1 MNISNIKKN
10 LAYYIL
16 GINLILFFIFGLIE
30 APLLVQ
36 YINISIVLFVQF
48 IVIPINEYRKV
59 DILKN
64 KSVISILTIRI
75 GLIVVFN
82 VCLYKIFL
90 SNNYNLK
97 YTYWVCFGTFS
108 LIILVLLIEK
118 LVNSY
123 RERKLNEKKYN
134 NLYILGNLL
143 ITIFIIS
150 ILVYELI
157 LFRMRP
163 SRNIFIDSVKVPEY
177 ISIHK
182 YYANGSGK
190 NSVNLNTNIKIKS
203 PEDLKKI
210 TMGLNSIMIKNI
222 ISTDFLNYER
232 MRSDNSPY
240 YMMSFHYEN
249 SNNQENRLENGYI
262 DRIIIT
268 SNKNIAIEQLNKD
281 DFHLDRKYYY
291 DIFPINFSEET
302 INVIFT
308 YLN

>member
-1 MNISNIKKN
+1 M
-10 LAYYIL
+10 
-16 GINLILFFIFGLIE
+16 
-30 APLLVQ
+30 
-36 YINISIVLFVQF
+36 
-48 IVIPINEYRKV
+48 
-59 DILKN
+59 
-64 KSVISILTIRI
+64 I
-75 GLIVVFN
+75 G
-82 VCLYKIFL
+82 
-90 SNNYNLK
+90 
-97 YTYWVCFGTFS
+97 
-108 LIILVLLIEK
+108 LLIEK

-134 NLYILGNLL
+134 NLYILGDLL

-157 LFRMRP
+157 LFCMRP
-163 SRNIFIDSVKVPEY
+163 SSNIFIDSVKVPEY
-177 ISIHK
+177 ISIRKH
-182 YYANGSGK
+182 YANGSGK

-210 TMGLNSIMIKNI
+210 TMELNSIMIKNI
-222 ISTDFLNYER
+222 TSTDFLNYER

-262 DRIIIT
+262 DRIIVT

-281 DFHLDRKYYY
+281 DFNLDRKYYY

-302 INVIFT
+302 INIIFT